1 MALTKEQKLKKLQL
15 LRQKAIIQSKTSF
28 WAFCKT
34 IAPDF
39 YKEDRTYLKD
49 LCNTLQNIYEQ
60 KLINPKTNKPYK
72 NLALSIPPRHGKSRT
87 VGLFTAWC
95 VGVNKQNKIMT
106 ASYNEDI
113 GTTFS
118 RNCRDLMFTP
128 KSDEFETVFSEIFPD
143 IAIKKGNSAVNN
155 WTVEGGYN
163 TYYGGGL
170 FAQRIRDILVRD
182 YDTNKIVIKEE
193 VQTRNKQT
201 RILVTAPWIQEHIF
215 FPINA
220 KHRWK
225 EAWEHIITFSK
236 SGKNSH
242 DDIEDC
248 LTALAENF
256 GQGIKK
262 EKKLRS
268 IRLPGI

>member
-15 LRQKAIIQSKTSF
+15 LRRKAIIQSKTTF

-143 IAIKKGNSAVNN
+143 VAIKKGNSAVNN

-163 TYYGGGL
+163 TYYGGG
-170 FAQRIRDILVRD
+170 
-182 YDTNKIVIKEE
+182 
-193 VQTRNKQT
+193 
-201 RILVTAPWIQEHIF
+201 
-215 FPINA
+215 
-220 KHRWK
+220 
-225 EAWEHIITFSK
+225 
-236 SGKNSH
+236 
-242 DDIEDC
+242 
-248 LTALAENF
+248 F
-256 GQGIKK
+256 GSSFTGRG
-262 EKKLRS
+262 RS
-268 IRLPGI
+268 M